1 MNHIRSLS
9 PILFCLCFS
18 ISCKKSSSS
27 PASGAQTP
35 FQTAITAQSIVNTKA
50 GYTQNTGGFEVGYKL
65 HFTKNGTVSKLG
77 TEMGTTGTY
86 AVSFWDYS
94 TQQLLGTVNVNVTD
108 TSHFFYVALSASISV
123 IADTEYVLS
132 FHVSDEVTTSHW
144 LYSNSSGSTNLYPF
158 TVGDVAVD
166 ECLDL
171 IGLPANNTPT
181 FPSTSYPV
189 DQAYLNDCDLSYTP
203 SN

>member
-1 MNHIRSLS
+1 MKHIRLFS
-9 PILFCLCFS
+9 PVLFCLCFA

-27 PASGAQTP
+27 PASAGQTP
-35 FQTAITAQSIVNTKA
+35 FQTVVSTSSVVNSKA
-50 GYTQNTGGFEVGYKL
+50 AYTQNTGGFEVGYML
-65 HFTKNGTVSKLG
+65 HFTKSGTVTKLG

-86 AVSFWDYS
+86 AVSFWQNS
-94 TQQLLGTVNVNVTD
+94 TQLLLGTVNVNVTD
-108 TSHFFYVALSASISV
+108 TSHFFYVALSSSISV

-144 LYSNSSGSTNLYPF
+144 LYSNSNGSTNLYPF
-158 TVGDVAVD
+158 TVGNVVVD
-166 ECLDL
+166 QCQDL

-181 FPSTSYPV
+181 FPSTYYAV
-189 DQAYLNDCDLSYTP
+189 DQAYLNDCDLVYTP